1 LSPALGNNNSGKRA
15 QEPSS
20 LMAMTVL
27 TKRKKLATT
36 TTNDD
41 DAEHNADMNVTQE
54 IDDVE
59 GDIDGNSSEGAIVKP
74 KK

>member
-1 LSPALGNNNSGKRA
+1 
-15 QEPSS
+15 
-20 LMAMTVL
+20 MAMTVL